1 MFCVCSTLHFALAQN
16 FSCLTWHS
24 PHTLIALLSPSCYP
38 ELSPS
43 FFPFCPLIFL
53 SSLVLA
59 FNVGIEMPEQ
69 QHCVHVWLLCARMA
83 PHVHNDMVL
92 TWGVLQYWAWDKFK
106 WKPFSLPLF
115 PHLLPS
121 SPLLLPPPPLLCP
134 PLLLSHSPPLSS
146 FLYFLLPHEVCF
158 FSPLFFSFLGKYMMC
173 LHVDLFR
180 HVKLFIIMFI
190 YRFWY
195 HLFGSC
201 LSFDFYIK
209 LFIFGCYHD
218 KIHVY
223 CKNCNFTH

>member
-1 MFCVCSTLHFALAQN
+1 MT
-16 FSCLTWHS
+16 FSAYLDS
-24 PHTLIALLSPSCYP
+24 PIEPKLLPRAFP
-38 ELSPS
+38 I
-43 FFPFCPLIFL
+43 FFPLLPPHFPFQP
-53 SSLVLA
+53 SSSFQCWHWDA
-59 FNVGIEMPEQ
+59 RAAT
-69 QHCVHVWLLCARMA
+69 LCARMA
-83 PHVHNDMVL
+83 PVCTYGSTCVHNDMVL